1 MSEVMQTVSEN
12 LLFVL
17 QFLGLVVLMFLI
29 AYGIEKAVKR
39 KNGDS
44 ERVLATRKVVM
55 IGVFSAMAAVLMVL
69 EFPVPFA
76 PSFYG
81 MDFSELPALIG
92 AFAYGPVA
100 GVMIEFCK
108 IVIKLFL
115 KPSSTAFVGELA
127 NFVIAC
133 VLVLPASV
141 IYLVK
146 KTRKNAIV
154 GTIVGTLLMTVFGTA
169 FNAVYLIPKFA
180 QLYGI
185 PLDSIIAMG
194 TAINPSIHDITG
206 LVILCVAPL
215 NLLKGCLV
223 SLITVLI
230 YKKLSPILKA
240 AGKRIK

>member
-1 MSEVMQTVSEN
+1 M
-12 LLFVL
+12 
-17 QFLGLVVLMFLI
+17 
-29 AYGIEKAVKR
+29 
-39 KNGDS
+39 
-44 ERVLATRKVVM
+44 
-55 IGVFSAMAAVLMVL
+55 
-69 EFPVPFA
+69 
-76 PSFYG
+76 
-81 MDFSELPALIG
+81 
-92 AFAYGPVA
+92 
-100 GVMIEFCK
+100 
-108 IVIKLFL
+108 
-115 KPSSTAFVGELA
+115 GELA